1 MKLFPAAGWFA
12 VYALSRQPYRL
23 VLPLTFWALDGEV
36 LRSIVPLHQVS
47 GPEEQDVTEARP
59 GPALIWGDAVP
70 GALLLGYYHQEFTPK
85 SQIQQLVEEALVQGA
100 KMATSHGEGE
110 DET

>member
-12 VYALSRQPYRL
+12 VYALPRQPYRL
-23 VLPLTFWALDGEV
+23 ILPLTFWALDGDT
-36 LRSIVPLHQVS
+36 LRSIVPREPVA
-47 GPEEQDVTEARP
+47 PEGADAP

-100 KMATSHGEGE
+100 KIATSRE
-110 DET
+110 ETA